1 MEGIKPQCGYQASL
15 QQWEEEEEEEMR
27 SPDMRPD
34 PGVPTEPFQA
44 AVLSAGA
51 WGVGCPQDPHVP
63 DTHVPSA
70 VLALAGV
77 SGAQRDPCT
86 EQCGMRVTLP

>member
-1 MEGIKPQCGYQASL
+1 M
-15 QQWEEEEEEEMR
+15 QQWEEEEMR
-27 SPDMRPD
+27 SPDMRSN

-44 AVLSAGA
+44 VDAGSKCLWCDVGHVL
-51 WGVGCPQDPHVP
+51 
-63 DTHVPSA
+63 DTQMPSA
-70 VLALAGV
+70 VVAVAGV